1 MSEYEFIDLFAGI
14 GGTRLAFENNGCKCV
29 FSSEI
34 DESAIETYKHNFG
47 EVPDGDITKI
57 DAKEIPDHD
66 ILVAGFP
73 CPSFSIIGNREGFD
87 SDKGELFFEIERIL
101 TKKRPQ
107 SFLLENVK
115 NLASIGGGDLLKEI
129 ISRLETLGYYVHW
142 EILNALD
149 FGLPQKRERIMIVG
163 FQENYDFEFP
173 KGRNEEYNLEEVLEE
188 DPNPDYEATD
198 YIKQKRKDAVDEE
211 EIFEPAIWHE
221 NKSGNISLIPYSVA
235 LRANASYNY
244 ILVNGRRHP
253 TPREML
259 RFQGFPEDFEVKGS
273 AKTKVRKQLGN
284 TVPVAVI
291 EEVAANVV
299 EALDNR
305 KTVSVQRQTTLNE
318 I

>member
-198 YIKQKRKDAVDEE
+198 YIKQKRKDALDEE

>member
-34 DESAIETYKHNFG
+34 DESAVETYKHNFG

-57 DAKEIPDHD
+57 DAEEIPDHD

-73 CPSFSIIGNREGFD
+73 CPTFSIIGNREGFD

-101 TKKRPQ
+101 NKKRPEA
-107 SFLLENVK
+107 FLLENVK

-129 ISRLETLGYYVHW
+129 ISRLENLGYYIHW

-149 FGLPQKRERIMIVG
+149 FGLPQKRERIIIVG
-163 FQENYDFEFP
+163 FQKSYDFKFP
-173 KGRNEEYNLEEVLEE
+173 EGRDEEYNLEEVLEE
-188 DPNPDYEATD
+188 DPQPDYEATD
-198 YIKQKRKDAVDEE
+198 YIKQKRMDAVDEE

-221 NKSGNISLIPYSVA
+221 NKSGNISLMPYSVA

-284 TVPVAVI
+284 TVPVSVI
-291 EEVAANVV
+291 EEVAGNVV
-299 EALDNR
+299 KALDNE
-305 KTVSVQRQTTLNE
+305 KIVPVQRQMTLNE